1 MTSRQRNR
9 KEARGSGDEPVAV
22 GSVERGAKRGL
33 ACVDEEDGP
42 AMKATDGQPHGGNSG
57 KKTAIRGKGVTDGRL
72 TINIFFDTR
81 GTFCYGDVSNVAPFH
96 MWGSQEW

>member
-42 AMKATDGQPHGGNSG
+42 AMKATDGQPHGG
-57 KKTAIRGKGVTDGRL
+57 KKPAIRGKGETDGRL
-72 TINIFFDTR
+72 TIKNFF
-81 GTFCYGDVSNVAPFH
+81 
-96 MWGSQEW
+96 